1 MKNKSLISGLIIL
14 SLFVL
19 SCSSSQRG
27 PKSGKKASSSKTGWA
42 YNDRDWGGFEVNLK
56 YKGFQPPVQGM
67 VFVEG
72 GTFVMGQTEENVMLD
87 GTSTKPRA
95 VTVSSFWMD
104 RNEITNVEYREYTDW
119 MKLVFAGSG
128 TEGSARDNEEY
139 YSLYENSL
147 PDTTVWRSKFTY
159 NEPLVEMYFR
169 HPAYNNYPVV
179 GISWEQAMAYS
190 QWRTDRVNERRL
202 CEELGID
209 MEKYRDNGGGLD
221 DPETYFTTERY
232 LNDPEY
238 NLQNYVDDK
247 KRKKKNGAPGKKPK
261 ADLQAQETGKKKEKA
276 KNKTRKVRVEDGI
289 LIPDFRLPTEAE
301 WEYAALAL
309 IGNSHEDYIKENKV
323 YPWNRHSVRDN
334 VKSNQG
340 EIMAN
345 FKLSSGDY
353 MGYGGYHN
361 DIGSLTTPVRSFM
374 ANDFGLYDMAGNVAE
389 WTLDVYRQNTS
400 TLDDLNPHRGNHY
413 KQLYYKEPDS
423 GEPRTEPLRISDIA
437 DDEDLVERFGY
448 KWDPINET
456 ILYGID
462 VQPSD
467 FVLVNPY
474 ENYTDTDFEIYSNE
488 DSYDY
493 NEPNSQR
500 RNYTTANN
508 TGDRDGEGDS
518 GGIYANEQSFGIYDY
533 GQTTMVNNYTRVYKG
548 GSWKDDAY
556 WLSPGTRKFLN
567 QDLSSDFIGFR
578 CVIDHMGFEGS
589 QDAKKPRRKSKT
601 KRK

>member
-14 SLFVL
+14 SLFIL

-437 DDEDLVERFGY
+437 DDEELVERFGY

-508 TGDRDGEGDS
+508 AGDRDGQGDS